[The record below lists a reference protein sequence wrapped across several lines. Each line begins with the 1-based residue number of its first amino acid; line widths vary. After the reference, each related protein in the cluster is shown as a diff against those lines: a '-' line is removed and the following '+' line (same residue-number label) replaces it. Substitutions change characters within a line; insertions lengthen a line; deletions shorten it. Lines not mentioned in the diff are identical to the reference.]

1 MFNDHSQQNVTNAN
15 TCTNVTCS
23 IVQQNYGRSVHW
35 ICGLSQATSSLAQP
49 ATNANPITGAT
60 IKKWWHT
67 LRVVNQRRWNRT
79 KKFCIFILVLGALG
93 MVGGLDESMDV
104 EISADRYGFAYLF
117 MGCAAYLVFTIIR
130 KPE

>member
-1 MFNDHSQQNVTNAN
+1 MGITHSTPPRNYAND
-15 TCTNVTCS
+15 
-23 IVQQNYGRSVHW
+23 VQR

-60 IKKWWHT
+60 IKKCGQNM
-67 LRVVNQRRWNRT
+67 RVVNQRRWNRT
-79 KKFCIFILVLGALG
+79 KKFMIFILVLAALG
-93 MVGGLDESMDV
+93 MVGGLNESMDV
-104 EISADRYGFAYLF
+104 KISADRYGFAYLF

>member
-1 MFNDHSQQNVTNAN
+1 MTNAN
-15 TCTNVTCS
+15 TCTNVMYS
-23 IVQQNYGRSVHW
+23 IVQQNYGKSVHW

-49 ATNANPITGAT
+49 AINANPITGAT

-79 KKFCIFILVLGALG
+79 KKIMIFILVLAALG

-117 MGCAAYLVFTIIR
+117 LACAGYLVFTIMR
-130 KPE
+130 NPD

>member
-1 MFNDHSQQNVTNAN
+1 M
-15 TCTNVTCS
+15 CL
-23 IVQQNYGRSVHW
+23 IVQQNYVKGVQR
-35 ICGLSQATSSLAQP
+35 ICGLSQVTSSLAQR
-49 ATNANPITGAT
+49 ATNANPITEAT

-79 KKFCIFILVLGALG
+79 KKFMIFILVLAALG

-130 KPE
+130 KPD

>member
-1 MFNDHSQQNVTNAN
+1 MGITHSIQL
-15 TCTNVTCS
+15 
-23 IVQQNYGRSVHW
+23 QNYANDVQR

-60 IKKWWHT
+60 IKKCGQSM
-67 LRVVNQRRWNRT
+67 RVVNQRRWNRT
-79 KKFCIFILVLGALG
+79 KKFMIFILVLAALG

-117 MGCAAYLVFTIIR
+117 LACAGYLVFTIMR
-130 KPE
+130 NPD